1 MTTFLPSG
9 LTNCVGI
16 SLALLY
22 YFSSLIKFSLT
33 FIIVLFCAIMLLM
46 TNVLLLYGS
55 VQKKAHLLLPWLVT
69 NSLVTLALVII
80 TAVKW
85 EEIDHLKVGNL
96 LYFNSIM
103 YIKNMNTILY

>member
-1 MTTFLPSG
+1 MTTVLYSG

-22 YFSSLIKFSLT
+22 YFSSLNKFSLT

-55 VQKKAHLLLPWLVT
+55 VQKKPHLLLPWLVT
-69 NSLVTLALVII
+69 NSLVTLALGIF
-80 TAVKW
+80 TAMNW
-85 EEIDHLKVGNL
+85 EEVDHFKVEN
-96 LYFNSIM
+96 
-103 YIKNMNTILY
+103 K